1 MSKFIVIE
9 GIDGSGK
16 TTIAK
21 ALVGYLRDRG
31 YKTHYTYEPSES
43 PFIEF
48 FKKIKD
54 IIERDPLIDALIMT
68 LDRAYHVRYEIEPY
82 LSQGYI
88 VVSDRYYYSTV
99 AYQGAMGL
107 DVNWI
112 INLNKYFRKP
122 DLAIYLDVSLETA
135 LKRISGRRS
144 VWSEYEQGDFLFRVR
159 EIYLKLIEKG
169 ELVRVDAERDLEKVI
184 SDVINLVNKILI

>member
-1 MSKFIVIE
+1 MSRLIVVE

-21 ALVGYLRDRG
+21 KLVDYLLERG
-31 YKTHYTYEPSES
+31 YKAYYTYEPSDS

-54 IIERDPLIDALIMT
+54 VIERDPLIDALVMT
-68 LDRAYHVRYEIEPY
+68 LDRAYHVKYEIEPY
-82 LSQGYI
+82 ISRGYI
-88 VVSDRYYYSTV
+88 VVSDRYYHSTV

-107 DVNWI
+107 DINWI

-122 DLAIYLDVSLETA
+122 DLAIYLDVSIETA
-135 LKRISGRRS
+135 LRRISGRRS
-144 VWSEYEQGDFLFRVR
+144 VWPEYEQRDFLLRVK
-159 EIYLKLIEKG
+159 EIYQRLIENG
-169 ELVRVDAERDLEKVI
+169 ELIRVDAERSFENVFH
-184 SDVINLVNKILI
+184 DVINLVNKILT